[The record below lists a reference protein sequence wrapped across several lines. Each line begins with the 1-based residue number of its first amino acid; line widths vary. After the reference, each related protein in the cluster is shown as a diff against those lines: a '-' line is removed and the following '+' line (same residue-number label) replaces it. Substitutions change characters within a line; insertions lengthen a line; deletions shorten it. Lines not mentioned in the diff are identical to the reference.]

1 MKRVFIIL
9 LASLLVLC
17 GAGAAASVTTLSVV
31 VSDSSDGNNPVSEAS
46 VVLSG
51 SPPSTYFTT
60 SSGTA
65 EFTVE
70 YPKTY
75 TVTVAKNGYLS
86 ETKTVEIDEANPTVS
101 FYLSPEP
108 PILITITDSKGSPV
122 SGADVSINGKSAGK
136 SDDNGRIHVSMIR
149 GVKNT
154 ISVSAP
160 SYVSYNEQVVVDADK
175 TAYSVIL
182 ELSKVS
188 PLILVYSEGKDP
200 VAGASVYVNGNLAAY
215 TDAYGKA
222 QLSSYT
228 SGKYTIKVEAENFV
242 TETISENFSEDSST
256 IIVDLKYASAT
267 ITVKSLSD
275 NKPVADT
282 VIYFDG
288 DIRGITDANGIYTT
302 SSAPGTKVYISAS
315 HEGYSANGV
324 TYTVVPGDDNLV
336 IISME
341 QNVPVVLI
349 GVGIFAVLVVLLIIV
364 LVISGRRRKPVKSPP
379 KSYAPT
385 NKRDSF

>member
-1 MKRVFIIL
+1 
-9 LASLLVLC
+9 
-17 GAGAAASVTTLSVV
+17 
-31 VSDSSDGNNPVSEAS
+31 
-46 VVLSG
+46 
-51 SPPSTYFTT
+51 
-60 SSGTA
+60 
-65 EFTVE
+65 
-70 YPKTY
+70 
-75 TVTVAKNGYLS
+75 
-86 ETKTVEIDEANPTVS
+86 
-101 FYLSPEP
+101 
-108 PILITITDSKGSPV
+108 
-122 SGADVSINGKSAGK
+122 
-136 SDDNGRIHVSMIR
+136 
-149 GVKNT
+149 
-154 ISVSAP
+154 
-160 SYVSYNEQVVVDADK
+160 
-175 TAYSVIL
+175 
-182 ELSKVS
+182 
-188 PLILVYSEGKDP
+188 
-200 VAGASVYVNGNLAAY
+200 
-215 TDAYGKA
+215 
-222 QLSSYT
+222 
-228 SGKYTIKVEAENFV
+228 
-242 TETISENFSEDSST
+242 
-256 IIVDLKYASAT
+256 T

-302 SSAPGTKVYISAS
+302 SSAPGTKVHISAS